1 MSGRTRRFLLAMWEG
16 GGTVP
21 PELGVARRL
30 LARGHQVHVLGDP
43 TIAERAISLGC
54 TFSPWMRA
62 PHRTSLDPAQD
73 LFKDWE
79 LSNPLAMLRNARD
92 RFMAGP
98 AGEFA
103 VDTRETITAVRP
115 DVLLADVMLLGAV
128 IAGQAARLPIA
139 VLTPNIWMIPSPGV
153 PAVGPGLAPARSAL
167 GRTRDAAMRTVAN
180 RLFDRGLPA
189 LNAARA
195 ASGLPPLTSFWDQ
208 ILDVDRILVLTSPT
222 FDFAAPHV
230 PAHARYVGPVLDDPQ
245 WAEPWTP
252 PWADDD
258 VRPLV
263 LVAFTSNYQDH
274 GPQLRRV
281 VDVLSGLPVRAIV
294 TLGQMLDDHEVT
306 PTDNVAV
313 ARSAPHSQIL
323 PQAALVI
330 SHCGHGTTLKSLAAG
345 VPLVCI
351 PMGRDQNDTAARV
364 IHHGAGVRLRPSASP
379 NQICRAVT
387 TVLHNERI
395 RANAQRLASIIAQEQ
410 QTTTSIV
417 AQLEELAATVPSE
430 PTP

>member
-1 MSGRTRRFLLAMWEG
+1 VSGHTRRFLLAMWEG

-21 PELGVARRL
+21 PELGVAHRL

-73 LFKDWE
+73 LLKDWE
-79 LSNPLAMLRNARD
+79 VSNPLAMLRNARD
-92 RFMAGP
+92 RFMVGP

-103 VDTRETITAVRP
+103 HDTRETIAAVRP

-139 VLTPNIWMIPSPGV
+139 ALKPNIWMIPSPGV
-153 PAVGPGLAPARSAL
+153 PAIGPGFPPARSVL
-167 GRTRDAAMRTVAN
+167 GRTRDAAMRTIAN

-189 LNAARA
+189 LNAIRA
-195 ASGLPPLTSFWDQ
+195 EHGLQPLASFWDQ
-208 ILDVDRILVLTSPT
+208 ILDVDRIMVLTSPT

-230 PAHARYVGPVLDDPQ
+230 PAHARYVGPVLDDPP
-245 WAEPWTP
+245 WAEPWVP

-258 VRPLV
+258 PRPLV
-263 LVAFTSNYQDH
+263 LVAFTSTYQDH
-274 GPQLRRV
+274 GPQLRRITE
-281 VDVLSGLPVRAIV
+281 VLSNMPVRAIV

-306 PTDNVAV
+306 PTGNVAV
-313 ARSAPHSQIL
+313 VRSAPHSQIL
-323 PQAALVI
+323 PRAALVI

-345 VPLVCI
+345 IPLVCI

-364 IHHGAGVRLRPSASP
+364 IHHGAGMRLRPSASP
-379 NQICRAVT
+379 AQIRRAVAA
-387 TVLHNERI
+387 VLHDGRF
-395 RANAQRLASIIAQEQ
+395 RANAERLAKIIAHEQ
-410 QTTTSIV
+410 QTTGPVVT
-417 AQLEELAATVPSE
+417 QLEELADAVPNEPAT
-430 PTP
+430 